1 MEFCRTCPG
10 ETNHWPSAQRSRNE
24 FDPLRMSCDA
34 RSRRINCDMVQM
46 SVRKQSK
53 PSELKEKLDKAIAQ
67 WETEKPMAQKNATT

>member
-1 MEFCRTCPG
+1 
-10 ETNHWPSAQRSRNE
+10 
-24 FDPLRMSCDA
+24 MSCDA

-67 WETEKPMAQKNATT
+67 AQWETEKPMAQKNATT

>member
-1 MEFCRTCPG
+1 
-10 ETNHWPSAQRSRNE
+10 
-24 FDPLRMSCDA
+24 MSCDA